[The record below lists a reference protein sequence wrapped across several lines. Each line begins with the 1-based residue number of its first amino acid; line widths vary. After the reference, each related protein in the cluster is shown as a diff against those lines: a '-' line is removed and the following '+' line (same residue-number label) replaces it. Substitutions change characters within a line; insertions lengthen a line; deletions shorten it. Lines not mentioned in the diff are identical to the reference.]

1 MTTSPPPSG
10 PRTVRVA
17 DLLSLR
23 TTTGTVVLPAEG
35 RTAVALSGVDQV
47 AWQLTAESA
56 SADAPSSLVD
66 DESITPA
73 LRRLSALGI
82 VHEAP

>member
-1 MTTSPPPSG
+1 MTATPPPSG
-10 PRTVRVA
+10 PRPVRAA

-23 TTTGTVVLPAEG
+23 TTSGTVVLPAEG

-47 AWQLTAESA
+47 AWELAAESA
-56 SADAPSSLVD
+56 SADALSSLLD
-66 DESITPA
+66 DESITSA

-82 VHEAP
+82 VREAT